1 MEVHHETC
9 NDVMTQNPS
18 CCVSSDNVVKA
29 AQLMKTENVGSIP
42 VVEDSESKQLIGIIT
57 DRDITLTVVAANRT
71 PETVMVSESMS
82 RDLIVCRE
90 EDPVEMAIEAMATHQ
105 VRRIPIVDANHR
117 IVGIIA
123 QGDVALRLND
133 PETTGEVVAEISE

>member
-1 MEVHHETC
+1 MKTC

-18 CCVSSDNVVKA
+18 CCVPSDNVVKA
-29 AQLMKTENVGSIP
+29 AQLMKEENVGSIP

-71 PETVMVSESMS
+71 PETVPVSESMS

-90 EDPVEMAIEAMATHQ
+90 EDPVEMAVEAMATHQ
-105 VRRIPIVDANHR
+105 VRRIPIVDANHS